1 LNCGYQTPAQNI
13 EIVVLLLAAFNVHIS
28 PDTLVVVAV
37 AVAVAAVRTHCFGE
51 DIAVAASAGV
61 EAGCTAVAVVVAVDI
76 AVAASAGVE
85 AGCTAAFAAGAE
97 AGCTD
102 LGAWEVPDWMKH
114 CHCCCH
120 CHYHYHGF
128 ARRHFALQ
136 NVVGPREPVGSLRGQ
151 VLAEQGLATKS

>member
-1 LNCGYQTPAQNI
+1 MNCGYQTPAQNI

-61 EAGCTAVAVVVAVDI
+61 EAGCTA
-76 AVAASAGVE
+76 
-85 AGCTAAFAAGAE
+85 AFAAGAE

-120 CHYHYHGF
+120 CHYHGF

>member
-1 LNCGYQTPAQNI
+1 MNCGCHRPAAQNI
-13 EIVVLLLAAFNVHIS
+13 EIVVLLLAAFNIQGIP
-28 PDTLVVVAV
+28 PDTLV

-61 EAGCTAVAVVVAVDI
+61 EAGCTAVAVVVAVDT

-102 LGAWEVPDWMKH
+102 LGAWEVPDWTKH
-114 CHCCCH
+114 CRCC

-151 VLAEQGLATKS
+151 VLAEQGSATKS